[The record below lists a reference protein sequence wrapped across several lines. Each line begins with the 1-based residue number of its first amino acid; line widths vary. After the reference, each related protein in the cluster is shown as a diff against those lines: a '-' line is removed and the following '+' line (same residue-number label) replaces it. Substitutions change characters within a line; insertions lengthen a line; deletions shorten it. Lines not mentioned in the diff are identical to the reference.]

1 MKVDDLILQL
11 QDLIND
17 AKSMPFSGGKVL
29 VSSDEVY
36 DIIDQIQDAMPAEVR
51 QAKNIV
57 ADRKQ
62 ILTEANRESES
73 IIHAAEERRK
83 SMLNQNEIVREAQA
97 RAREIIEDAKQKSLQ
112 IRKATSNYVDNIMK
126 RTEETL
132 TGVIKKTDESLN
144 AQLDEVRKT
153 RAGIANSQKKKD
165 YTSYSICRGDDSIR
179 PHAFKK
185 GDKER
190 EP

>member
-1 MKVDDLILQL
+1 MKVDDLIFQL

-36 DIIDQIQDAMPAEVR
+36 DIIDQIQDAMPTEVR

-62 ILTEANRESES
+62 ILTEANRESEN
-73 IIHAAEERRK
+73 IIRAAEERRK
-83 SMLNQNEIVREAQA
+83 AMLNQNEIVREAQA
-97 RAREIIEDAKQKSLQ
+97 RAREIIEDAKQKSLE

-132 TGVIKKTDESLN
+132 TGVIKKTEESLN
-144 AQLDEVRKT
+144 VQLDEVKKT

-165 YTSYSICRGDDSIR
+165 
-179 PHAFKK
+179 
-185 GDKER
+185 
-190 EP
+190 